1 MPAIAVRSGG
11 FGDDELREAGA
22 IAIYD
27 TPGDLTKALA
37 DTPLA

>member
-1 MPAIAVRSGG
+1 LTGRSGG
-11 FGDDELREAGA
+11 FGDDELHKAGA

-27 TPGDLTKALA
+27 TPGDLAKVLD